1 MTTQQ
6 FNERFEKCLRQSLYG
21 LTSEIN
27 DKARLIEELGADAL
41 DIVEFSLELEEEFD
55 VTLPEDGLNACES
68 VGDYRKLVKDAL
80 GDRISDESK

>member
-6 FNERFEKCLRQSLYG
+6 FNERFETCLRQSLYG

-41 DIVEFSLELEEEFD
+41 DIVEFTLELEAEFD
-55 VTLPEDGLNACES
+55 VTLPEDGLNACET
-68 VGDYRKLVKDAL
+68 VGDYRRLVKDNL
-80 GDRISDESK
+80 GDRICDESK